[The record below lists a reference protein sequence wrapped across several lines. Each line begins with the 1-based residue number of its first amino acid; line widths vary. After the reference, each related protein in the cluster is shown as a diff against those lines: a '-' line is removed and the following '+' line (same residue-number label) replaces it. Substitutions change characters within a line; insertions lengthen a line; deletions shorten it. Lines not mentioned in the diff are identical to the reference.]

1 MKYLSL
7 FLITLFFSNC
17 EGTKQV
23 QENNPNAS
31 FETIEQ
37 SAYGGKENQSYEIIR
52 SQSELER
59 ELAGLN
65 LEEVPMNKLKA
76 IDFNSK
82 IVLSLHSGT
91 HNTGGFGIEVTNVE
105 TNGTTSYVTVNKTS
119 PQPGEPVTMA
129 LTNPYC
135 IVVID
140 KNETIIFN
148 E

>member
-7 FLITLFFSNC
+7 FLISLLFSNC

-31 FETIEQ
+31 FETVVQ
-37 SAYGGKENQSYEIIR
+37 SAYGGKENQSYEIIK
-52 SQSELER
+52 SHSELER

-65 LEEVPMNKLKA
+65 LEEVPKNKLKA
-76 IDFNSK
+76 VDFKSK
-82 IVLSLHSGT
+82 IVLLLHSGT

-105 TNGTTSYVTVNKTS
+105 INGTTSYVTINKTS
-119 PQPGEPVTMA
+119 PNPGEPVTMA

-135 IVVID
+135 IVIID
-140 KNETIIFN
+140 KNETIVFK
-148 E
+148 